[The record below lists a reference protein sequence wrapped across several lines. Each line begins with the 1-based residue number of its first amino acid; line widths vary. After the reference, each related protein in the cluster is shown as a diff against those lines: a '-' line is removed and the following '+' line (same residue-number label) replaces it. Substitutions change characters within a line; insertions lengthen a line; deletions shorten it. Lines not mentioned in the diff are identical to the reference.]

1 MEFKNKYYKR
11 LYEEWQQHS
20 KIIIA
25 VDFDDTISPWRFQT
39 PEDINEIERTMKI
52 IIEAKQIGAFVVIF
66 TACNKDRY
74 IDIIEYCRSKG
85 LEIDGINTTP
95 VEIPHG
101 YGKTNK
107 IYANIFLDD
116 RAGLIESLEMLE
128 DTMYKI
134 RAYKYSLTHRDEI
147 G

>member
-1 MEFKNKYYKR
+1 MQFKNKYYQR

-25 VDFDDTISPWRFQT
+25 IDYDDTISPWKFQSLS
-39 PEDINEIERTMKI
+39 DISDMNKI
-52 IIEAKQIGAFVVIF
+52 IDILITSRQVGAYIVIF
-66 TACNKDRY
+66 TTCNPDRY
-74 IDIIEYCRSKG
+74 NDIKQYCLSKG
-85 LEIDGINTTP
+85 LNIDGINETP
-95 VEIPHG
+95 LDLP

-116 RAGLIESLEMLE
+116 RAGLNEAVEMLE

-134 RAYKYSLTHRDEI
+134 RAYKYSLINRDEI

>member
-1 MEFKNKYYKR
+1 MQFKNKYYQR

-25 VDFDDTISPWRFQT
+25 VDFDDTISPWKFQDT
-39 PEDINEIERTMKI
+39 EDIDKTIKTVI
-52 IIEAKQIGAFVVIF
+52 TAKQIGAYIIIF
-66 TACNKDRY
+66 TACNPDRY
-74 IDIIEYCRSKG
+74 EDIKTYCLSKG

-95 VEIPHG
+95 VDIP

-116 RAGLIESLEMLE
+116 RAGLLEALEMLE

-134 RAYKYSLTHRDEI
+134 RAYKYSQIHRDEI